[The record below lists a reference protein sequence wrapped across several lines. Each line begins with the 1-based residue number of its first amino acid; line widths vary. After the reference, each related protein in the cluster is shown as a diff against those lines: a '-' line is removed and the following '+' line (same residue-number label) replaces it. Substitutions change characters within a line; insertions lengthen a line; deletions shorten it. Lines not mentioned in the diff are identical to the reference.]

1 MSKEIKIQKECLEF
15 LRLQALG
22 NCSTKC
28 QKRLTKLQPAYNT
41 QELFKKLY
49 AYIDDIYFGI
59 CGSLEVELNKLE
71 NLLNDIRS
79 KVSECE
85 KDLVDY
91 IWMIVHGNCNNV
103 AIQQLERHY
112 NSSIENTH

>member
-1 MSKEIKIQKECLEF
+1 MIINIQNESTEF

-41 QELFKKLY
+41 QKLFKKLY
-49 AYIDDIYFGI
+49 VYVDDIYFGVN
-59 CGSLEVELNKLE
+59 GALEVELNKLE

-91 IWMIVHGNCNNV
+91 IWMVVHGIHDNV

-112 NSSIENTH
+112 NSLI